1 MSGQAFTVCWLFA
14 GVAMAS
20 LALGGCEHDGSDA
33 PRALSAMSCVA
44 GADEIERLGC
54 ANAANLESMVA
65 SPADLEAPAAL
76 GRARGDAA
84 FDAAR
89 RHREDRV
96 DSLAGDAG
104 YSSVEAAPE
113 AGPQ

>member
-1 MSGQAFTVCWLFA
+1 MTGQAFPGRLLLA
-14 GVAMAS
+14 GVAIAG
-20 LALGGCEHDGSDA
+20 LALGGCEHSDA
-33 PRALSAMSCVA
+33 NAPGALSAMSCVA

-65 SPADLEAPAAL
+65 NPADLEAPAAL

-96 DSLAGDAG
+96 DSLAGDGG